1 MVNEIS
7 GRKGRA
13 STLASASR
21 RSSVARRRQ
30 ARLGSCRGGL
40 RCGGGSRVARAAR
53 HCSSARSP
61 PTASRPATAFPRSRS
76 SDRARSESGRTAPAR
91 ADVDQFLD
99 RRRWTSIQAAPT
111 RGPLPLSVGIPS
123 WPARSGHRAVRLR
136 ALAAPGELVF
146 GLFPQ
151 PDPVSS
157 ALLKGALSRCSSASQ
172 RRTRSCSSS
181 TLMPL
186 MSHTRPFGM
195 ASGYGRR
202 RRTAAMPPAAHFVA
216 VYCPTLSGRG
226 ARGYSCARLA
236 FARSSSSVPHG
247 LQS

>member
-1 MVNEIS
+1 MDS
-7 GRKGRA
+7 GAAVDLALREPLDIAHPPDLRPLLHGQQLPSLGLDRQTEPDQSPVGRLRPA
-13 STLASASR
+13 PTWTSFWTGAGGP
-21 RSSVARRRQ
+21 VFRRR
-30 ARLGSCRGGL
+30 LH
-40 RCGGGSRVARAAR
+40 AA
-53 HCSSARSP
+53 
-61 PTASRPATAFPRSRS
+61 
-76 SDRARSESGRTAPAR
+76 
-91 ADVDQFLD
+91 
-99 RRRWTSIQAAPT
+99 
-111 RGPLPLSVGIPS
+111 PLPLSVGIPS